1 MRWCPPVLVVLVPL
15 TLAACGTGPGSGSGA
30 PAPRGTPAQIETGGG
45 GVPYQVELVR
55 EDNHVSAVIPAPP
68 DAVWK
73 QLVRVYEEIGLPPTD
88 LSEYDP
94 GQRRIGVADHRT
106 ARLAGDRL
114 SLLLNCGHAM
124 GTPREDRGDV
134 EVDLSTR
141 LSGEGEGT
149 LVVTRFAGQLGRR
162 GSMCAS
168 RGRLEQE
175 IVSRLLERLREAPG
189 AFRR

>member
-1 MRWCPPVLVVLVPL
+1 MRWVPVVVVVLVPL
-15 TLAACGTGPGSGSGA
+15 TLAACGTGPESGSA
-30 PAPRGTPAQIETGGG
+30 EPAPRNTPVRVEAGGG
-45 GVPYQVELVR
+45 GIPYQVELVR
-55 EDNHVSAVIPAPP
+55 EADQVSAVIPAPP
-68 DAVWK
+68 EAVWE
-73 QLVRVYEEIGLPPTD
+73 QLLEVYEEIGLPPTELTRYD
-88 LSEYDP
+88 SEE
-94 GQRRIGVADHRT
+94 RSIGVADHRT

-141 LSGEGEGT
+141 LSPEGDGT

-162 GSMCAS
+162 GSLCAS

-175 IVSRLLERLREAPG
+175 IVTLLLDRLRETLAV
-189 AFRR
+189 RR

>member
-1 MRWCPPVLVVLVPL
+1 MRRFTLVLMPL
-15 TLAACGTGPGSGSGA
+15 ALAACGTTAGSWSGE
-30 PAPRGTPAQIETGGG
+30 PAPRSNPIQIEAGGG
-45 GVPYQVELVR
+45 GVPYQVDLVR
-55 EDNHVSAVIPAPP
+55 EDNKVSAVIPAPP
-68 DAVWK
+68 YAVWE
-73 QLVRVYEEIGLPPTD
+73 QLVRVYEEIGLPTTE
-88 LSEYDP
+88 LTEYDP
-94 GQRRIGVADHRT
+94 GQRRIGVTDHRT

-141 LSGEGEGT
+141 LSGDGDGT
-149 LVVTRFAGQLGRR
+149 LLVTRFEGQLGRR

-168 RGRLEQE
+168 RGRVEQE
-175 IVSRLLERLREAPG
+175 IVSRVLERLREEPG